1 MTEPHLVEESIDGTS
16 IRCTCCGRGKK
27 VGEIHAN
34 EECLELVSRH
44 HGTNHIARVPVKNIL
59 TSLSGTSSHEGVA
72 RWLKSL
78 F

>member
-1 MTEPHLVEESIDGTS
+1 MTDHYLADDSIDGTA

-27 VGEIHAN
+27 VGEIHVN

-44 HGTNHIARVPVKNIL
+44 HGTNHTAKVPMKNIL
-59 TSLSGTSSHEGVA
+59 ESLSGTSSHEGVA